1 MTSSRYLEDA
11 SYFKIK
17 TVTLGYN
24 LPQKWMKKINV
35 DGIKVY
41 FTVDNAF
48 TFTKYSGYDP
58 EVSISGAPA
67 SSDYGLDFGYQ
78 PTLRSFLFGLEFL
91 F

>member
-1 MTSSRYLEDA
+1 MS
-11 SYFKIK
+11 
-17 TVTLGYN
+17 
-24 LPQKWMKKINV
+24 M
-35 DGIKVY
+35 
-41 FTVDNAF
+41 AF